1 MSEIRRSDM
10 ACVSQKFPRQ
20 NFGPEQLYMC
30 AECLPVKISNK
41 ILLLLHRLGSIA
53 S

>member
-30 AECLPVKISNK
+30 AECLPVKIR
-41 ILLLLHRLGSIA
+41 LLLILKA
-53 S
+53 KQ